1 MDFDKDFYWHD
12 SILERIMIDR
22 TDPGNSD
29 TIVLEIDWYDEGPGR
44 LIFEEVR
51 LAKFSLN
58 MGIIALE
65 TMDKGY
71 TVDNDPD
78 LLNYYARW
86 KGLFDDVK
94 LNTYVIK
101 TLSTG
106 GEIKIIAESFRSESK

>member
-12 SILERIMIDR
+12 SILERIVIDR
-22 TDPGNSD
+22 TDPGNND

-44 LIFEEVR
+44 LIFEGVCVT
-51 LAKFSLN
+51 KFSLN

-65 TMDKGY
+65 TMDQGY
-71 TVDNDPD
+71 TVENDPD
-78 LLNYYARW
+78 LSNFYTTW
-86 KGLFDDVK
+86 KGRMNHLK

-106 GEIKIIAESFRSESK
+106 GEIKIIAESFRSETR